1 MSFDWVKRV
10 WKSIGNA
17 FRALS
22 RGEFLLSI
30 GAHKY
35 YMHILYLFVLAWISI
50 LLSLKVDGTL
60 TRVEENKTVLKDLE
74 IYHAEKE
81 AELVRLHSAST
92 TAKRLKQLGSDVTLP
107 GQPAIKI
114 DKR

>member
-1 MSFDWVKRV
+1 MS
-10 WKSIGNA
+10 WKEIGKGIRNA

-22 RGEFLLSI
+22 RGELLLSL
-30 GAHKY
+30 GVHKY

-50 LLSLKVDGTL
+50 WLSLKVDKTL
-60 TRVEENKTVLKDLE
+60 TRVEENKVELRDLE

-92 TAKRLKQLGSDVTLP
+92 TQTRLKQLGSDVTLP
-107 GQPAIKI
+107 EKPAVKI
-114 DKR
+114 DR

>member
-1 MSFDWVKRV
+1 MSWKDFRRSVRNFWRV
-10 WKSIGNA
+10 LGK
-17 FRALS
+17 
-22 RGEFLLSI
+22 GELLLSI

-60 TRVEENKTVLKDLE
+60 TKVEENKVVLRDLE

-92 TAKRLKQLGSDVTLP
+92 TAKRLKQLGSDVALP
-107 GQPAIKI
+107 EKPAIKI

>member
-1 MSFDWVKRV
+1 MTMHDLARRFRNFW
-10 WKSIGNA
+10 
-17 FRALS
+17 RALGK
-22 RGEFLLSI
+22 GELLLSI

-35 YMHILYLFVLAWISI
+35 YMHILYLFVIAWISI

-60 TRVEENKTVLKDLE
+60 TRVEENKQVLKDLE

-92 TAKRLKQLGSDVTLP
+92 AVKRLKQLGSPVTLP
-107 GQPAIKI
+107 EKPATKI

>member
-1 MSFDWVKRV
+1 MSLKGIGR
-10 WKSIGNA
+10 SIRNFWRTLGK
-17 FRALS
+17 
-22 RGEFLLSI
+22 GEILLVI
-30 GAHKY
+30 GKY

-50 LLSLKVDGTL
+50 LLSLKVDRTL
-60 TRVEENKTVLKDLE
+60 TRLEENKSVLKDLE

-92 TAKRLKQLGSDVTLP
+92 TAKHLKQLGSDVTLP

>member
-1 MSFDWVKRV
+1 MT
-10 WKSIGNA
+10 WKDVGRSIRN
-17 FRALS
+17 FWRALGK
-22 RGEFLLSI
+22 GELLLSI

-35 YMHILYLFVLAWISI
+35 YMHILYLFVIAWISI

-60 TRVEENKTVLKDLE
+60 TKVEENKVALHDLE

-92 TAKRLKQLGSDVTLP
+92 TEKRLKQLGSDVTLP
-107 GQPAIKI
+107 AQPAIKI

>member
-1 MSFDWVKRV
+1 MS
-10 WKSIGNA
+10 WKEIGRSFRN
-17 FRALS
+17 FWRALGK
-22 RGEFLLSI
+22 GELLLSI

-50 LLSLKVDGTL
+50 LLSLKVNGTL
-60 TRVEENKTVLKDLE
+60 TKVEENKVVLKDLE

-81 AELVRLHSAST
+81 ADLVSLHSAST
-92 TAKRLKQLGSDVTLP
+92 AAKRLKQLGSDVTLP
-107 GQPAIKI
+107 AQPAIKI

>member
-1 MSFDWVKRV
+1 MSWKDFRRSVRNFWRV
-10 WKSIGNA
+10 LGK
-17 FRALS
+17 
-22 RGEFLLSI
+22 GELLLSI

-35 YMHILYLFVLAWISI
+35 YMHILYLFVIAWISI

-60 TRVEENKTVLKDLE
+60 TKVEENKGALRDLE

-81 AELVRLHSAST
+81 AELVRLHSASAA
-92 TAKRLKQLGSDVTLP
+92 AKRLKQLGSDVALP
-107 GQPAIKI
+107 VQPATKI

>member
-1 MSFDWVKRV
+1 MSLQGIGR
-10 WKSIGNA
+10 SIKN
-17 FRALS
+17 FWRALGK
-22 RGEFLLSI
+22 GELLLSI

-60 TRVEENKTVLKDLE
+60 TRVEENKAALKDLE
-74 IYHAEKE
+74 M
-81 AELVRLHSAST
+81 LVRLHSAST

>member
-1 MSFDWVKRV
+1 MS
-10 WKSIGNA
+10 WKEIGRNIRN
-17 FRALS
+17 FGRAL
-22 RGEFLLSI
+22 GKGDLLLSI

-35 YMHILYLFVLAWISI
+35 YMHIVYLFLLAWISI

-60 TRVEENKTVLKDLE
+60 TKVEENKVALRDLE

-92 TAKRLKQLGSDVTLP
+92 TVKRLKQLGSDVTLP
-107 GQPAIKI
+107 EKPAVKM
-114 DKR
+114 DGK

>member
-1 MSFDWVKRV
+1 MSLQG
-10 WKSIGNA
+10 IGRSFRN
-17 FRALS
+17 FWRALGK
-22 RGEFLLSI
+22 GELLLSI

-60 TRVEENKTVLKDLE
+60 TRVEENKTALKDLE

-92 TAKRLKQLGSDVTLP
+92 WRYTTPRRRPSSCACTAPPPRRN
-107 GQPAIKI
+107 A
-114 DKR
+114 

>member
-1 MSFDWVKRV
+1 MTLQGIGRSFRNFW
-10 WKSIGNA
+10 
-17 FRALS
+17 RAL
-22 RGEFLLSI
+22 GKGDLLLSM

-35 YMHILYLFVLAWISI
+35 YMHILYVFILAWISI

-60 TRVEENKTVLKDLE
+60 TKVEENKVVLRDLE

-92 TAKRLKQLGSDVTLP
+92 AAKRLKQLGSDVTLP
-107 GQPAIKI
+107 EKPATKI

>member
-1 MSFDWVKRV
+1 MT
-10 WKSIGNA
+10 WKDVGRSIRN
-17 FRALS
+17 FWRALGK
-22 RGEFLLSI
+22 GELLLSI

-35 YMHILYLFVLAWISI
+35 YMHILYLFVIAWISI

-60 TRVEENKTVLKDLE
+60 TRVEENKQVLKDLE
-74 IYHAEKE
+74 IFHAEKE

-92 TAKRLKQLGSDVTLP
+92 TTKRLKQLGSDVTLP
-107 GQPAIKI
+107 AQPAIKI

>member
-1 MSFDWVKRV
+1 MN
-10 WKSIGNA
+10 WKGIVRKLRN
-17 FRALS
+17 FTRAL
-22 RGEFLLSI
+22 GKGDLLLTI

-35 YMHILYLFVLAWISI
+35 YMHILYLFILAWVSI

-60 TRVEENKTVLKDLE
+60 TKVEENKVVLRDLE

-81 AELVRLHSAST
+81 ADLVRLHSAST
-92 TAKRLKQLGSDVTLP
+92 TTKRLKELGSDVTLP
-107 GQPAIKI
+107 VKPAQKI

>member
-1 MSFDWVKRV
+1 MSWREIGR
-10 WKSIGNA
+10 SIRN
-17 FRALS
+17 FWRALGK
-22 RGEFLLSI
+22 GELLLSI

-60 TRVEENKTVLKDLE
+60 TKVEENKVVLRDLE

-92 TAKRLKQLGSDVTLP
+92 AVKRLKQLGSPVTLP
-107 GQPAIKI
+107 EKPATKI
-114 DKR
+114 EKR

>member
-1 MSFDWVKRV
+1 MSSG
-10 WKSIGNA
+10 WKSFWKGVYNA

-60 TRVEENKTVLKDLE
+60 TKVEENKVVLHDLE

-92 TAKRLKQLGSDVTLP
+92 TVKRLKQLGSDVTLP
-107 GQPAIKI
+107 EQPAIKI

>member
-1 MSFDWVKRV
+1 MSLKG
-10 WKSIGNA
+10 IGRSFKN
-17 FRALS
+17 FWRALGK
-22 RGEFLLSI
+22 GELLLSI

-35 YMHILYLFVLAWISI
+35 YMHILYIFVLAWISI

-60 TRVEENKTVLKDLE
+60 TKVEENKVVLRDLE

-92 TAKRLKQLGSDVTLP
+92 AVKRLKQLGSPVTLP
-107 GQPAIKI
+107 EKPATKI